1 MAKGSIVVS
10 LRSKGLPSF
19 NKAVFLDFRY
29 QAVQFATEFL
39 DIFFSV
45 LVTFSTLSWTAWI
58 GVGVHIVSL
67 AGTLAAGTFGNAT
80 IELMFP
86 FFVYVL
92 LPLLIFMAV
101 IFMRRERALK
111 HIADLKSIFVAL
123 LLSRPQGSTQAQRD
137 LSDELHRKAVAYI
150 EDLHKYLQHR
160 RPYARHFY
168 LPYRTNNP
176 SPTDE
181 LVGAPQTPS
190 CARGARLVST
200 AHNTH
205 SVRQSA
211 RAGVRSKRGLVS
223 MTRQTHL
230 AAQHAR
236 ERHQLLSPRLGIL
249 LDAHNQRQH
258 NSDSNGLCAP
268 LLQRTPSPPP

>member
-1 MAKGSIVVS
+1 MKDSPPCEFTRGSYVPRQPGLASKKDTIMAKGSIVVS

-58 GVGVHIVSL
+58 GVVVHIVSL

-101 IFMRRERALK
+101 IFMRRERALT

-123 LLSRPQGSTQAQRD
+123 LLSRPQGSTQTQRD

-181 LVGAPQTPS
+181 LVSVSARPHAPK
-190 CARGARLVST
+190 ARTLSAQ
-200 AHNTH
+200 HNTH
-205 SVRQSA
+205 SMRHSA
-211 RAGVRSKRGLVS
+211 RAIDTSSCRQGSFGV
-223 MTRQTHL
+223 
-230 AAQHAR
+230 
-236 ERHQLLSPRLGIL
+236 LS
-249 LDAHNQRQH
+249 
-258 NSDSNGLCAP
+258 
-268 LLQRTPSPPP
+268 